1 MSLVQDALRGGHA
14 RPHAAP
20 PRPSALVV
28 GGGGTL
34 GSAVLERLLGGRHFA
49 HVRVLVSQGFR
60 AAMHGLEPLVL
71 APSGIDTPP
80 AVRLAADT
88 ALVIFDRTRR
98 ANGRED
104 AFVKPQP
111 EALPALARWLFAG
124 GVRRLVVVLPHSM
137 ASLPQALK
145 GGLASLDE
153 HAVTAL
159 GFEHLVFVRP
169 VQASNEAPAA
179 SGLQRLAD
187 GVIAQLRF
195 MVPQAEQPVRVQ
207 KVAAFVSELV
217 ARLPTSAPGTRV
229 APPELVWLAAQAR
242 APGEVVQAWLD
253 GRELPPVNAPRMRL

>member
-1 MSLVQDALRGGHA
+1 MSLIQEALRGGHA
-14 RPHAAP
+14 RPPAAP

-34 GSAVLERLLGGRHFA
+34 GSAVLERLLAGRGFA
-49 HVRVLVSQGFR
+49 HVQVLVTQGFR
-60 AAMHGLEPLVL
+60 AAMHGLEPLVI
-71 APSGIDTPP
+71 ASPGIDTPP
-80 AVRLAADT
+80 ETPFAADT
-88 ALVIFDRTRR
+88 ALVVFDRTRR

-145 GGLASLDE
+145 AGLASLDE
-153 HAVTAL
+153 QTVATL
-159 GFEHLVFVRP
+159 GFEHVVFVRP
-169 VQASNEAPAA
+169 AQAPNDARAT

-187 GVIAQLRF
+187 GVFAQLRF

-207 KVAAFVSELV
+207 KVAAFVTELV
-217 ARLPTSAPGTRV
+217 LRLASSAPGTRV

-242 APGEVVQAWLD
+242 NPGEVVQAWLD